1 MDEETLDYLLKKA
14 EVELHEGA
22 QIKSGVRAL
31 LEAMKG
37 VVEYMQQYK
46 KDLADA
52 QAHQQSKERR
62 RQERLAES
70 EEGFEN
76 PYESRCENGQENR
89 EVQGP
94 QGTLELDTEIE
105 GWQQDDITKQGFN
118 LINQWTTY
126 FPHRDVT
133 IRTSLGIISILPYK

>member
-46 KDLADA
+46 KDLADG

-76 PYESRCENGQENR
+76 PYHGRCEDGQEVR
-89 EVQGP
+89 EVQSS
-94 QGTLELDTEIE
+94 EIYE
-105 GWQQDDITKQGFN
+105 IALAFAKLVSVKLGCIKYSAGGN
-118 LINQWTTY
+118 L
-126 FPHRDVT
+126 
-133 IRTSLGIISILPYK
+133 TSGERFKISIEFE